1 MRKRTLGVDGPELSV
16 IGLGT
21 WAIGGGDWPFGWG
34 AQDEQVAVDAIVRA
48 VDLGIN
54 WIILQRFM
62 DLGKVS
68 SCLAGL

>member
-54 WIILQRFM
+54 
-62 DLGKVS
+62 
-68 SCLAGL
+68 